1 MPGNAAHGE
10 KGHSAEMPRCGGFS
24 LEGLKSA
31 AYRFKKFGS
40 LDRQAGSGRRR
51 TLITPEATDAAK
63 AYFEGGGV
71 ATSGEAASEM
81 GAPKTNM
88 RRMIID
94 DIDLKP
100 LRKVT
105 TQRVCPHN
113 VAKML
118 ELCEIRDGGI
128 RNGSLDVEKSTL
140 QAIKFPDSGH
150 VPAGIETLLSG
161 RRII

>member
-1 MPGNAAHGE
+1 
-10 KGHSAEMPRCGGFS
+10 
-24 LEGLKSA
+24 
-31 AYRFKKFGS
+31 
-40 LDRQAGSGRRR
+40 
-51 TLITPEATDAAK
+51 
-63 AYFEGGGV
+63 
-71 ATSGEAASEM
+71 M